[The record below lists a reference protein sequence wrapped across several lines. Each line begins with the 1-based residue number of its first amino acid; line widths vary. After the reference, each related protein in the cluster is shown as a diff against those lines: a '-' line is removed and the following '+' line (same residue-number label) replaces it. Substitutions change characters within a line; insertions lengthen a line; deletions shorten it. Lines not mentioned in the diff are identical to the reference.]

1 MDNFTEK
8 TKNINKSIDAL
19 YADIIS
25 NESERTT
32 LSSMLNSTKGT
43 RLFLVLC
50 RFLALCAFVLVILA
64 AFIKNGS
71 LLTLELLRSYALPF
85 LILALISDRL
95 LRKYRIA
102 NEQLAFINNRGEKLS
117 AALRQLKA
125 DRDTLLDGNDVV
137 CREYVPIQKA
147 EQSKHGGNAVFAV
160 TLVLLCGIWASGIL
174 FPYGYNR
181 INTAEGI
188 SEVVINDGVVG
199 ENEAGEVSNTT
210 PVEEPANNDKRA
222 VTLPG
227 VLSEAAINDEKKT
240 LEFTWNYNF
249 SQWTQTME
257 ISQRSY
263 EYYKNRRRSMN
274 SMDYRVY
281 VEDASDDAFIS
292 DLADSMCK
300 NGAEN
305 GYNEFQQ
312 LELMVS
318 FVQGLNYM
326 EDVSQDGDVN
336 EYPKYPVETLY
347 EGGGDCEDTAILLA
361 SLLRAKGYGVALI
374 KLPDHMAVGIKGSV
388 DSGAGSY
395 YELDSER
402 YYYIETTSENHPIGE
417 IPEEYKGVA
426 AEVLVIN

>member
-147 EQSKHGGNAVFAV
+147 ERSKHGGNAVFAV